1 MLKVAVTAGGQT
13 RAQPATKLAWTAE
26 EEDARLA
33 AIVTSSP
40 DAIISFAAED
50 GRIMTWNP
58 AATCLFGYTEEE
70 AIGASV
76 ALILPPRDRLTP
88 HEDGTGVFAW
98 VMRAGAIQVE
108 TVRRRKD
115 RTLIDVAVTAAPM
128 IAPDGQVLGV

>member
-1 MLKVAVTAGGQT
+1 MLKVAVTAGEQT

-58 AATCLFGYTEEE
+58 AATRLFG
-70 AIGASV
+70 
-76 ALILPPRDRLTP
+76 
-88 HEDGTGVFAW
+88 
-98 VMRAGAIQVE
+98 
-108 TVRRRKD
+108 
-115 RTLIDVAVTAAPM
+115 
-128 IAPDGQVLGV
+128 